1 MLNIEK
7 YKDEI
12 LEKYNRDGNLG
23 VVLCDFYR
31 LRGVRDPHDYSFS
44 NEDLLNWLI
53 SEYEEPLITDVELKY
68 LRDLKCENNFI
79 AVRRDFDIIE
89 LLIRLENKE
98 FLRVWS
104 LPCNY
109 GIDFKGLEDQKV
121 YTLEE
126 LGV

>member
-12 LEKYNRDGNLG
+12 LQEYAKDGNLG
-23 VVLCDFYR
+23 CVLNDLYR
-31 LRGVRDPHDYSFS
+31 IRGIRDPLDYSYS
-44 NEDLLNWLI
+44 DEELINWLI
-53 SEYEEPLITDVELKY
+53 SEYEEPLITDTELKY
-68 LRDLKCENNFI
+68 LRDLKHENNFI
-79 AVRRDFDIIE
+79 AVRRDFGIIE

-109 GIDFKGLEDQKV
+109 GIDFKGLERQKV